1 MAGTLDHCRRI
12 MRKHQPAKLFI
23 FSLLVILYCGNLAA
37 NEAEQPDSLEQQVEG
52 LWLYTGLI
60 TSTGE
65 DLPLNGIFLFKNG
78 FFVQYAQY
86 KGEPA
91 QAQGS
96 MAHAGPYSA
105 GDNFIHLAAEQ
116 TISTAP
122 SENPPLT
129 YRGLT
134 EHDVDV
140 RRVNDELTLTFR
152 GSGTV
157 QIFELAGPGEG
168 KVYKLENGALA
179 FVDGYF
185 ILVNGD
191 ENGVDTGYGRYESKN
206 DAISLDITYWTS
218 ANKSSASNTNHTS
231 MNATFDGQDLTLEDG
246 RRFQVLP

>member
-1 MAGTLDHCRRI
+1 M
-12 MRKHQPAKLFI
+12 
-23 FSLLVILYCGNLAA
+23 
-37 NEAEQPDSLEQQVEG
+37 
-52 LWLYTGLI
+52 YTGLI

-179 FVDGYF
+179 LVDGYF

-231 MNATFDGQDLTLEDG
+231 MNATFDGQELTLEDG

>member
-1 MAGTLDHCRRI
+1 MK
-12 MRKHQPAKLFI
+12 KHLSVKPVI
-23 FSLLVILYCGNLAA
+23 FYLLVILYCGNLSA
-37 NEAEQPDSLEQQVEG
+37 NEAEQPVSLEQQVTG
-52 LWLYTGLI
+52 LWFYTGLV

-78 FFVQYAQY
+78 LFVQYAQY
-86 KGEPA
+86 KDEPS

-105 GDNFIHLAAEQ
+105 GDDFIHLAAEQ

-122 SENPPLT
+122 SESLPLN

-134 EHDVDV
+134 EHEVDV

-152 GSGTV
+152 RSGTV

-168 KVYKLENGALA
+168 EVYRLKNGALA

-185 ILVNGD
+185 ILVSGD
-191 ENGVDTGYGRYESKN
+191 ENSVETGYGRYESKD
-206 DAISLDITYWTS
+206 DAFRLYITYWTS
-218 ANKSSASNTNHTS
+218 ADKSSAANTNHTG
-231 MNATFDGQDLTLEDG
+231 MNATFDGRDLTLEDG
-246 RRFQVLP
+246 RRFQVVP